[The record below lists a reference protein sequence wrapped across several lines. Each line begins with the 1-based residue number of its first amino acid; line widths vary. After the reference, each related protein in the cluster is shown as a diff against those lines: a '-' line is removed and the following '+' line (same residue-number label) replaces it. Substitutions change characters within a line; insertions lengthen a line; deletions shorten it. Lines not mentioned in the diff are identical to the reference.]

1 MQETKAKLDSLSKMW
16 TELKAMSDKIR
27 RELQDA
33 LDMYNFQ
40 SAIDAIQSMVRE
52 KEYMSNVSD
61 IGNDLEHCKS
71 LQDKLTEENTEVTI
85 NDQIRDVLELA
96 KKIPKEDEDSRALA
110 TKLESV
116 VQKWNSIQ
124 DCINGYKVRLGRAL
138 VSHQLVSDMN
148 DVIDIVHEKQKL
160 LVLEE
165 KSLQSPA
172 LVDKLIQKCVTI
184 QDFLRSLEAR
194 VNKFGEQVSA
204 KK

>member
-1 MQETKAKLDSLSKMW
+1 M
-16 TELKAMSDKIR
+16 
-27 RELQDA
+27 
-33 LDMYNFQ
+33 
-40 SAIDAIQSMVRE
+40 
-52 KEYMSNVSD
+52 
-61 IGNDLEHCKS
+61 
-71 LQDKLTEENTEVTI
+71 TEENTEVTV
-85 NDQIRDVLELA
+85 NDQIRDVMELA
-96 KKIPKEDEDSRALA
+96 KKISPKHREEDGAQQLVA
-110 TKLESV
+110 KLDSV

-204 KK
+204 EISTTLA